1 MSKKCSTDQRFIRK
15 WNTTLKIHILAQFYF
30 IYRIGDVWDNFGT
43 LMDNHEDLISRQ
55 VEAIKGTLNTD
66 VNNVNNEIEKF
77 KLRWDAM
84 KPKEENLDSASFG
97 NVEANIKIIRE
108 KRKEWSELI
117 ERREKIQ
124 ADHEHFGLG
133 N

>member
-1 MSKKCSTDQRFIRK
+1 MYLLCREGIALKKLLF
-15 WNTTLKIHILAQFYF
+15 H
-30 IYRIGDVWDNFGT
+30 RIGDVWDNFVT

-55 VEAIKGTLNTD
+55 VEAIKGTLRTD

-84 KPKEENLDSASFG
+84 KPKEENLDFASFG

-124 ADHEHFGLG
+124 ADHEHFGYKESIKIF
-133 N
+133 

>member
-1 MSKKCSTDQRFIRK
+1 
-15 WNTTLKIHILAQFYF
+15 
-30 IYRIGDVWDNFGT
+30 
-43 LMDNHEDLISRQ
+43 MDNHEDLISRQ
-55 VEAIKGTLNTD
+55 VEAIKGTLRTD

-84 KPKEENLDSASFG
+84 KPKEENLDFASFG

-124 ADHEHFGLG
+124 ADHEHFGYKDSTLCKIDFMNHKISVG
-133 N
+133 FFVFYPKIISKKRY

>member
-1 MSKKCSTDQRFIRK
+1 MFFAANKFVKVITQI
-15 WNTTLKIHILAQFYF
+15 YF

>member
-1 MSKKCSTDQRFIRK
+1 
-15 WNTTLKIHILAQFYF
+15 
-30 IYRIGDVWDNFGT
+30 
-43 LMDNHEDLISRQ
+43 MDNHEDLISRQ
-55 VEAIKGTLNTD
+55 VEAIKGTLRTD

-84 KPKEENLDSASFG
+84 KPKEENLDFASFG

-124 ADHEHFGLG
+124 ADHEHFGYKESIRICYTLCKIDFM
-133 N
+133 NPLNMKFLWFFFCILP